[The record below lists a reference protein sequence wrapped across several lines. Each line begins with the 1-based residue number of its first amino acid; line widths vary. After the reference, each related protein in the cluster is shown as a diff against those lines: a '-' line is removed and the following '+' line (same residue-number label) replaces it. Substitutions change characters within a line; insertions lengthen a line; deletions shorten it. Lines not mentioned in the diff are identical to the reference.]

1 MFWFDDEN
9 KSNQQQWAT
18 HKRVRWPGK
27 KPGRR
32 SDGGNMLIMIVLTVG
47 GAGHND
53 HQTQAIIS
61 DINWAIS
68 RAQLCQE
75 CATMRD
81 IARTS
86 AWSIVTRVDNE
97 EVFVSLAL
105 TDSDW
110 NLWNVL
116 RQVWLMIVL
125 CCDKR
130 GIYTFNLKHTTNS
143 YRKLLLKFVKKW
155 FLKRQRRQ
163 GFRF

>member
-18 HKRVRWPGK
+18 HKRVGWPGK

-110 NLWNVL
+110 NLWNVFQAGL
-116 RQVWLMIVL
+116 THDCVVL
-125 CCDKR
+125 WQ
-130 GIYTFNLKHTTNS
+130 TWNLH
-143 YRKLLLKFVKKW
+143 F
-155 FLKRQRRQ
+155 
-163 GFRF
+163 

>member
-1 MFWFDDEN
+1 MMRTNPTNNNEQHTRESGDLEK
-9 KSNQQQWAT
+9 KS
-18 HKRVRWPGK
+18 
-27 KPGRR
+27 GRR

-86 AWSIVTRVDNE
+86 DWSIVTRVDNE

-105 TDSDW
+105 TDW
-110 NLWNVL
+110 NLWNVCQAGL
-116 RQVWLMIVL
+116 THDCVVL
-125 CCDKR
+125 WQ
-130 GIYTFNLKHTTNS
+130 TWNLH
-143 YRKLLLKFVKKW
+143 F
-155 FLKRQRRQ
+155 
-163 GFRF
+163 